1 MTPTFGTSAP
11 VVGDRV
17 EAEDADRAAGRPAVA
32 LEALDRRRLARAVR
46 PEHRHDLAAAGR
58 QRQPVDRRAG
68 AVADDEVAALDG
80 RIGQR
85 RLGHTA
91 CTLPLAPK

>member
-1 MTPTFGTSAP
+1 M
-11 VVGDRV
+11 VGDRV
-17 EAEDADRAAGRPAVA
+17 EAEHPDRAAGRPAVA
-32 LEALDRRRLARAVR
+32 LEALDRRRLAGAVR
-46 PEHRHDLAAAGR
+46 PEHGDDLAAAGR

-68 AVADDEVAALDG
+68 AVADDELPALDD